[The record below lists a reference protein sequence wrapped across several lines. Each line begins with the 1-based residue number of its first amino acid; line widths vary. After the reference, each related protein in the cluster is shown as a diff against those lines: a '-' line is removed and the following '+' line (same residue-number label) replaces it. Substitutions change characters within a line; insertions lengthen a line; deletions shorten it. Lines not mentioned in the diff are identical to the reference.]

1 MKNGHK
7 RLLFFELI
15 IIVLLLLNNF
25 VSSILSGYW
34 KVLFFIILLVL
45 FKYLFGF
52 EKDRNRYW
60 KSVCLE
66 VIIFLLAYFLIYYLS
81 GLIFSF
87 YKPINYYTFSNVKNI
102 FIPLVL
108 SIILKEILRYM
119 MLKKSEGSKR
129 LIVSTS
135 VLFILI
141 DLIGK
146 FNAGTFKT
154 PYTIFMFLA
163 LYVLPAI
170 SKNVVCSYMSIKVGY
185 RPPILYLLVIEMHVY
200 LLPLIPNPNE
210 YIYALFQLL
219 APFVLLYR
227 LYVFYKADRDE
238 DIERV
243 VHKKRV
249 LGLIPCAIIIS
260 ILAYLTSGY
269 FRYHAL
275 VIGSGS
281 MVPNIHKGDVV
292 IVEKNKKRIEDL
304 EIGQVIAVKHE
315 NIIVVHRLVKKIQ
328 ANGQYYAYTKGDAN
342 NDIDSYKISDDM
354 IYGVVNVKIP
364 YIGYPTVWLNN
375 L

>member
-1 MKNGHK
+1 
-7 RLLFFELI
+7 
-15 IIVLLLLNNF
+15 
-25 VSSILSGYW
+25 
-34 KVLFFIILLVL
+34 
-45 FKYLFGF
+45 
-52 EKDRNRYW
+52 
-60 KSVCLE
+60 
-66 VIIFLLAYFLIYYLS
+66 
-81 GLIFSF
+81 
-87 YKPINYYTFSNVKNI
+87 
-102 FIPLVL
+102 
-108 SIILKEILRYM
+108 

-135 VLFILI
+135 VLFVLI

-154 PYTIFMFLA
+154 PYAIFMFLA

-315 NIIVVHRLVKKIQ
+315 NIIVVHRLIKKIQ
-328 ANGQYYAYTKGDAN
+328 ANGQYYVYTKGDAN
-342 NDIDSYKISDDM
+342 NDMDSYKISEDM